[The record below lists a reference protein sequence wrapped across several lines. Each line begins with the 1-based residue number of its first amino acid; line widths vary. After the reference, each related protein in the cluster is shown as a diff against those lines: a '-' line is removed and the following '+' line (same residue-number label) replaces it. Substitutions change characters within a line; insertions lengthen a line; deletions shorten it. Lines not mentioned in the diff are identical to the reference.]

1 VIKISESLAML
12 TEECGTFSGHV
23 LPIYHVGV
31 NYFCVE
37 YIHNLCSKCDILY
50 VFIVDEYIYILSRVF
65 L

>member
-1 VIKISESLAML
+1 ML